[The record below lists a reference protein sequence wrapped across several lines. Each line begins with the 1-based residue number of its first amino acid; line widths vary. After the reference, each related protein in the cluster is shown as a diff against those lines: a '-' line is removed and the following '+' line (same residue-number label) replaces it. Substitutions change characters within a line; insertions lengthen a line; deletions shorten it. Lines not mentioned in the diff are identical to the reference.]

1 MAQYPKTVTV
11 KAQDEDTAIALGR
24 MAIRD
29 EITEQDFGGDRSAP
43 MLSKYIVVT
52 NVIGDITKN

>member
-1 MAQYPKTVTV
+1 VTI

-29 EITEQDFGGDRSAP
+29 EITEQDFGGDKSAP
-43 MLSKYIVVT
+43 MLSKYIV
-52 NVIGDITKN
+52 ITEIN